1 MQEILNET
9 ITELKQNEFKD
20 LYSDEK
26 PEDYVREVSIDTDF
40 ELLFPD
46 SYIKSVN
53 ERLQLYSELNKIF
66 NVSQLSDFEIML
78 EDRFGNIPYQ
88 VEDLLM
94 TVKIKWAAIELGFEK
109 LVMKKGIMKAYFI
122 KDKNSNYFKSSI
134 FTSILNFVSLNS
146 QNCNLKEKSTL
157 NGSKL
162 VLTIKKIENIDKAL
176 LFLENI
182 KS

>member
-1 MQEILNET
+1 
-9 ITELKQNEFKD
+9 
-20 LYSDEK
+20 
-26 PEDYVREVSIDTDF
+26 
-40 ELLFPD
+40 
-46 SYIKSVN
+46 
-53 ERLQLYSELNKIF
+53 
-66 NVSQLSDFEIML
+66 
-78 EDRFGNIPYQ
+78 
-88 VEDLLM
+88 
-94 TVKIKWAAIELGFEK
+94 
-109 LVMKKGIMKAYFI
+109 MKAYFI